1 MERTLVLV
9 KPDGVNR
16 KLTGRIIAMYEQR
29 NLSITAIKM
38 LIPTAQIAEAHYE
51 EHKDKSFFRDLID
64 YLTSGQVCAMILEGE
79 KAVEKVRKIN
89 GKTDPMEAELSSVR
103 GMYAISKSQNT
114 VHSSDSI
121 QSAER
126 EIKIWFPEFK

>member
-1 MERTLVLV
+1 MERTLVLI

-16 KLTGRIIAMYEQR
+16 KLTGKIIAMYEQR
-29 NLSITAIKM
+29 NLSIAAIKM
-38 LIPTAQIAEAHYE
+38 LIPAAQTAEAHYE

-103 GMYAISKSQNT
+103 GMYAISKSHNS

>member
-1 MERTLVLV
+1 MERTLVLI
-9 KPDGVNR
+9 KPDGVSR

-29 NLSITAIKM
+29 NLSIISIKM

-51 EHKDKSFFRDLID
+51 EHKDKSFFKDLIN
-64 YLTSGQVCAMILEGE
+64 YLTSGQVCAMIVEGE

-89 GKTDPMEAELSSVR
+89 GKTDPMEAELSSIR

>member
-1 MERTLVLV
+1 MERTLVLI
-9 KPDGVNR
+9 KPDGVSR

-29 NLSITAIKM
+29 NLRIISIKM

-51 EHKDKSFFRDLID
+51 EHKDKSFFKDLIN
-64 YLTSGQVCAMILEGE
+64 YLTSGQVCAMIVEGE

-89 GKTDPMEAELSSVR
+89 GKTDPMEAELSSIR